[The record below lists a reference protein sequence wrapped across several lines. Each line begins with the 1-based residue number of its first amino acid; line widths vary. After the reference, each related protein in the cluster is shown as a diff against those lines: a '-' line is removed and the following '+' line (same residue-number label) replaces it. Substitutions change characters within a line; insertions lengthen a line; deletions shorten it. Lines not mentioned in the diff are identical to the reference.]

1 MFLMGGKINRHFN
14 RNIVKYLIILLLI
27 LILNPVVK
35 AQEDDVDFQLWLNYA
50 LTIQANQKLSYG
62 GDAGFRGLI
71 SNKDWNQILI
81 RPTVTYRFNY
91 TFSVAG
97 AVAWFSTFNDEADNV
112 NEFRIHQ
119 DFNAKWPDFGFIEF
133 FYRIRIEER
142 WFFYNNLPN
151 DFNVRLRYLVG
162 VESADINLFGP
173 KAPIYFQV
181 IYEGFKTVNNESAYD
196 VFINQ
201 SRFHVALGQR
211 ISKRF
216 RYELHYIRQ
225 ASREFSDDGLNLS
238 QNLFRIRTFHT
249 IPYKA
254 KEIPEAGL

>member
-1 MFLMGGKINRHFN
+1 M
-14 RNIVKYLIILLLI
+14 KYSLVIFIILCPI
-27 LILNPVVK
+27 LKVK
-35 AQEDDVDFQLWLNYA
+35 GQDNDVDNQLWMNYA

-62 GDAGFRGLI
+62 GDAGLRGFI
-71 SNKDWNQILI
+71 SNRDWNQILI
-81 RPTVTYRFNY
+81 RPTATYRFNY
-91 TFSVAG
+91 TFSAAG
-97 AVAWFSTFNDEADNV
+97 AIAWFGTFNKSAENI

-133 FYRIRIEER
+133 FYRLRIEQR
-142 WFFYNNLPN
+142 WFFYNTLPN
-151 DFNVRLRYLVG
+151 DFNVRIRYLVG

-173 KAPIYFQV
+173 KAQIYFQM
-181 IYEGFKTVNNESAYD
+181 IYEGFKSIGDESAYD

-201 SRFHVALGQR
+201 ARFHMAMGQR

-238 QNLFRIRTFHT
+238 QNIFRIRTFHT
-249 IPYKA
+249 IPYKTI
-254 KEIPEAGL
+254 EVPPDN